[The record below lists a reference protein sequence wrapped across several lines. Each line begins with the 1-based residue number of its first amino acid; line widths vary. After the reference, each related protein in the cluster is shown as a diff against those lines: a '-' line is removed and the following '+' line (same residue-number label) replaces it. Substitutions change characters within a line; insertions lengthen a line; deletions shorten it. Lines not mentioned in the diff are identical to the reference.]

1 MYDKSFFLEKDS
13 WNNAFS
19 YWKRTNKKLYVT
31 NCIPG
36 AIDTIELGE
45 EIVFEDVDFSGNLQT
60 CTWLKNFYK
69 IPWKNKEILL
79 FDNHNHAY
87 FFWWEY
93 YISCKL
99 PLNPPQLR
107 GKWTIVS
114 RGSLPFTL
122 IHIDEHS
129 DMRDPGVYLK
139 ENPSLEEV
147 FTYTNEVI
155 NVGNYIIPAIRDGL
169 IKEEVVQ
176 IRDSKSLED
185 YFQLDLDGKDT
196 ILNLDLDFFEP
207 ALDFIDYDL
216 KKKVVLDAAERAD
229 IITVATSPFFIDQ
242 QRAINVFKD
251 IFGNIW

>member
-1 MYDKSFFLEKDS
+1 
-13 WNNAFS
+13 
-19 YWKRTNKKLYVT
+19 
-31 NCIPG
+31 
-36 AIDTIELGE
+36 
-45 EIVFEDVDFSGNLQT
+45 
-60 CTWLKNFYK
+60 
-69 IPWKNKEILL
+69 
-79 FDNHNHAY
+79 
-87 FFWWEY
+87 
-93 YISCKL
+93 
-99 PLNPPQLR
+99 
-107 GKWTIVS
+107 
-114 RGSLPFTL
+114 
-122 IHIDEHS
+122 
-129 DMRDPGVYLK
+129 MRDPGVYLK

-251 IFGNIW
+251 IFGNI

>member
-1 MYDKSFFLEKDS
+1 
-13 WNNAFS
+13 
-19 YWKRTNKKLYVT
+19 
-31 NCIPG
+31 
-36 AIDTIELGE
+36 
-45 EIVFEDVDFSGNLQT
+45 
-60 CTWLKNFYK
+60 
-69 IPWKNKEILL
+69 
-79 FDNHNHAY
+79 
-87 FFWWEY
+87 
-93 YISCKL
+93 
-99 PLNPPQLR
+99 
-107 GKWTIVS
+107 
-114 RGSLPFTL
+114 
-122 IHIDEHS
+122 
-129 DMRDPGVYLK
+129 MRDPGVYLK